1 MGDTSL
7 TLPAEGCF
15 NQKHIVFWLS
25 AHTALLRQKLL
36 QAGAVL
42 EDSITSKTNLVIAAK
57 NTSITEA
64 ASHLT
69 MLPASVATTTKK
81 YEGQKFMLPVNISFV
96 TAQYI
101 SDCLAQD
108 RLLPTASYEITLQQ
122 IATQDTRTYSQDSH
136 KTVGSNAIQSS
147 IVAPQSQSEEQ
158 RPLSPAEV
166 AARTTQQASSID
178 AVTPASKKR
187 KLADQADAAKE
198 GAAVAT
204 LGHPP
209 EKIGIYPKID
219 PKQRSFTG
227 GSTGIVW
234 GTGRLL
240 KAAFT
245 TENPGAAT
253 FITTLRRFACLV
265 VLGYGHMW
273 HEVIHHSE
281 GSGV

>member
-1 MGDTSL
+1 M
-7 TLPAEGCF
+7 PAEGCF
-15 NQKHIVFWLS
+15 NGKHIVFWLS
-25 AHTALLRQKLL
+25 AHTALLRQKIV

-42 EDSITSKTNLVIAAK
+42 EGSITSETNLVIAAK
-57 NTSITEA
+57 DTSMTEA

-69 MLPASVATTTKK
+69 MLPASVPTKSKK

-96 TAQYI
+96 TPQYI

-108 RLLPTASYEITLQQ
+108 RLLPTAPYEITLQQ

-147 IVAPQSQSEEQ
+147 IVTPQSQSEQ
-158 RPLSPAEV
+158 QQPLSPAEV

-187 KLADQADAAKE
+187 KHADQTDAAKDD
-198 GAAVAT
+198 AAPASPRT
-204 LGHPP
+204 PP
-209 EKIGIYPKID
+209 EKIGIYPKVD
-219 PKQRSFTG
+219 PKQQSFTG

-240 KAAFT
+240 NPADRAASNIVNS
-245 TENPGAAT
+245 EAAASH
-253 FITTLRRFACLV
+253 ITSRRLACLV
-265 VLGYGHMW
+265 AFGCGYMW
-273 HEVIHHSE
+273 HQVKHHSE
-281 GSGV
+281 GSRV